1 MADQTPS
8 DYDAAVR
15 AQTAGLVLAGGRGAR
30 MHEVDKGLQPLHGEP
45 LVAHVVRRLSPYV
58 AKMFV
63 SANRNQ
69 KVYSAYGAIVSDDA
83 GLGAFQ
89 GPLAGLASGLA
100 AWSGQWLVTAP
111 CDSPCLPEYLAG
123 RLVSAAQAAQAQL
136 AVAACGGRRQA
147 VCMAVQTALLPDL
160 LDYLRGAD
168 RKVALWQDRVG
179 GIEVDFSNTPQA
191 FININT
197 LDELAQA
204 ATRYDNQ

>member
-1 MADQTPS
+1 MADQNPS
-8 DYDAAVR
+8 VYDAAVR

-30 MHEVDKGLQPLHGEP
+30 MHAVDKGLQSLQGEP

-58 AKMFV
+58 AKVFV

-69 KVYSAYGAIVSDDA
+69 EVYAAYGAVVSDDA

-111 CDSPCLPEYLAG
+111 CDSPFLPEHLAG
-123 RLVSAAQAAQAQL
+123 RLVSAAQAAQAPL
-136 AVAACGGRRQA
+136 AVATCGGRRQA
-147 VCMAVQTALLPDL
+147 VCMAVHTALLPDL
-160 LDYLRGAD
+160 MDYLRGAD
-168 RKVALWQDRVG
+168 RKVALLQDRVG
-179 GIEVDFSNTPQA
+179 GIEVDFSDTPQA